1 MYRFLFKFKLKFMH
15 ESIYTIE
22 YFPVLCYLKVIS
34 RRFIYAYSKRYTNFD
49 KLDWSLM
56 FYLNYDVFYLGEI
69 VSLSKGNI
77 DSEGYRRLVKA

>member
-1 MYRFLFKFKLKFMH
+1 MH
-15 ESIYTIE
+15 ESSYTIG
-22 YFPVLCYLKVIS
+22 YFPVLCYLKVIA
-34 RRFIYAYSKRYTNFD
+34 RRFIYAYSKIYTNFD